1 MKIYKFNFSDLYFY
15 TLYFIYF
22 YILYIVAT
30 HISSALYNV
39 HLRMARLAETCS
51 EMGR

>member
-1 MKIYKFNFSDLYFY
+1 MTFYKFNFSKLYFY

-30 HISSALYNV
+30 HISSVLYNI
-39 HLRMARLAETCS
+39 HLMMARSAETCS